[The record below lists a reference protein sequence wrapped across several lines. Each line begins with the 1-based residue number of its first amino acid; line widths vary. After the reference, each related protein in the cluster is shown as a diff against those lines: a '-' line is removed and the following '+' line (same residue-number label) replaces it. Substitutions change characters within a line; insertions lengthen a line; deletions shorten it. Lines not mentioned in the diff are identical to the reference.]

1 MTAQHFHL
9 NHQQPTMEHA
19 IVAILQYVRA
29 MASWRDDAQLQ
40 YFLLVDVGD
49 EVQILSIDAGT
60 WPDFGDAGLQAV
72 AGLAHALHAE
82 GAVFVERGARD
93 APISIDVHLR
103 GRARG
108 LSYRLLPD
116 PNTRGGFAGHE
127 VGVSNQPFDIVPSA
141 DVDGRA
147 TGIWAR
153 LDAAE
158 RGPVGDGVSDPAC
171 ARGCEVGA

>member
-1 MTAQHFHL
+1 MTSEPPSL
-9 NHQQPTMEHA
+9 SHQQPTMEHA
-19 IVAILQYVRA
+19 IAAILQYVRA
-29 MASWRDDAQLQ
+29 MASRRDDEQLQ
-40 YFLLVDVGD
+40 YFLLVDAGD

-60 WPDFGDAGLQAV
+60 WPDFGDGGLQAV

-93 APISIDVHLR
+93 APISIDVHVR
-103 GRARG
+103 GRTRG

-116 PNTRGGFAGHE
+116 PSAPDGFAGLE

-141 DVDGRA
+141 DGDGLA

-158 RGPVGDGVSDPAC
+158 RARADGASDRAC
-171 ARGCEVGA
+171 AGAFEVGE